1 MPDSCAYKILDE
13 GKNLPNWHPLISGNE
28 DEIVKSGNS
37 VKNRVT
43 NEIKVKEKNLPDY
56 IFNW

>member
-13 GKNLPNWHPLISGNE
+13 GKTLPNWHPLISGNE
-28 DEIVKSGNS
+28 DEIVNSGNS